1 MLAICA
7 EKRVRGT
14 LKRQRKW
21 PENGT
26 LTKTK
31 SPLTIVSKPGYIA
44 DGAMELETKRKRFKM
59 ELREQLNAE
68 LKKELPEK
76 IGIGNLYFFTV
87 GQVLRYCV
95 PSNSNYSRFNPA
107 LNAKT
112 VTKLREV
119 VEKTF
124 KFNAATIKVN
134 EKFEKAMALIL
145 QETNENPVDEHLIM
159 LGVTTKSVF

>member
-1 MLAICA
+1 
-7 EKRVRGT
+7 
-14 LKRQRKW
+14 
-21 PENGT
+21 
-26 LTKTK
+26 
-31 SPLTIVSKPGYIA
+31 
-44 DGAMELETKRKRFKM
+44 M

-76 IGIGNLYFFTV
+76 IGTGNLYFFTV